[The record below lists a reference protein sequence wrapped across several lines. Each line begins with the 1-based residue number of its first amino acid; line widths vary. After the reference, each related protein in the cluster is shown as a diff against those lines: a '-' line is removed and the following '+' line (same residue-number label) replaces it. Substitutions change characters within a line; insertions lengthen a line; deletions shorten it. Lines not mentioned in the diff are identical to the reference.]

1 MSEGFGLNT
10 CRRKLKVMSG
20 TSSKKGR
27 TTRMKMGYRR
37 WLGQLDNTYLEAL
50 EDLEEHPEELV
61 LQELRDGLKAK

>member
-1 MSEGFGLNT
+1 MVPDDPSSYCFLTYFIRRSEGFGLKT

-37 WLGQLDNTYLEAL
+37 
-50 EDLEEHPEELV
+50 
-61 LQELRDGLKAK
+61 